1 MRYRVKHDIS
11 LKARD
16 CGPSVLKRFML
27 CDVIYAC
34 TLWLICSVSDIFFIT
49 IESYFSFINTVFYNN
64 VN

>member
-16 CGPSVLKRFML
+16 CAPSVLKSFML

-34 TLWLICSVSDIFFIT
+34 TFLFICSVSDIFFIA
-49 IESYFSFINTVFYNN
+49 IESYFSLNTTIYSN